1 MKAAEPNEATPEP
14 FAQVSA
20 RTGPERPQL
29 PKLRASVRQNAR
41 VSLNAID
48 AVDWSAIPNPTWDEC
63 DEPERVAHAL
73 RLLTV
78 STTANETGDAAS
90 LLADGGFVCG
100 HAAMVFPAAY
110 AATPILLDLVEHGQR
125 PRIKEAALGLLGD
138 ALGYFPTAGHNRVN
152 TPYGTDVPL
161 CCAIARLI
169 RGRRSTLLVH
179 GNRGKRLLAEA
190 ELHWRMTIDETELQ
204 PDGTLTALA
213 TLEGT
218 PFQTPGEA
226 EFHSPLSERPSAFVW
241 IEALTA
247 DVSGTA
253 CIQLGHIPYETLPG
267 SVLYPAEC
275 GRREH

>member
-1 MKAAEPNEATPEP
+1 MEPK
-14 FAQVSA
+14 
-20 RTGPERPQL
+20 L
-29 PKLRASVRQNAR
+29 PKLRASVRQNAN
-41 VSLNAID
+41 VSLDAID
-48 AVDWSAIPNPTWDEC
+48 AVNWSAIPNPTWHQC

-90 LLADGGFVCG
+90 LLAGGGFVCS

-125 PRIKEAALGLLGD
+125 PRIKEAALGLLAD
-138 ALGYFPTAGHNRVN
+138 ALGYFPVAGHNRVD

-169 RGRRSTLLVH
+169 RGRRSALPGH
-179 GNRGKRLLAEA
+179 GKSGKQLWAEA
-190 ELHWRMTIDETELQ
+190 ELHWRMTIEETELQ

-218 PFQTPGEA
+218 PFTTPGEA
-226 EFHSPLSERPSAFVW
+226 ELHSPHSERPATAVW
-241 IEALTA
+241 IGALTT
-247 DVSGTA
+247 DVSGAA
-253 CIQLGHIPYETLPG
+253 CFHLGQAQPDVLPA